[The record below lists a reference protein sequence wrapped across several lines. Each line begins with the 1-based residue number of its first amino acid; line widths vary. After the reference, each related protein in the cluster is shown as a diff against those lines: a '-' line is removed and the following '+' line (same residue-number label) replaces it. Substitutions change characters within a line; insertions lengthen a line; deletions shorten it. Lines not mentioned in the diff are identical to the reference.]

1 MVNIGNTRK
10 ENFITIVDRYP
21 KKLLF
26 SIVRKSII
34 LSTLKGNKLDLS
46 LALLNEL
53 SKKGKN
59 KNDKQV
65 NLAILKLPSNLVLL
79 TCSLRGLKVFRLP
92 YLNNVYFDYIN
103 IIKLVVIMNNPI
115 NLNCD
120 VSKRDYNLNNTYY

>member
-65 NLAILKLPSNLVLL
+65 NLAILKLP
-79 TCSLRGLKVFRLP
+79 
-92 YLNNVYFDYIN
+92 
-103 IIKLVVIMNNPI
+103 
-115 NLNCD
+115 
-120 VSKRDYNLNNTYY
+120 